1 MPTRAVIN
9 AVLAGGISTA
19 GTAMRSEER
28 RVGKEGRSRGAPDH
42 LKKKKSSIRVN
53 LNIAAKNARQRSES
67 GWEVTRVAEWCD
79 WICMSTLTRETRNRF
94 PSQTQERTSGCG

>member
-42 LKKKKSSIRVN
+42 LKKKK
-53 LNIAAKNARQRSES
+53 KQRINNT
-67 GWEVTRVAEWCD
+67 VIIQRKKKTKKMR
-79 WICMSTLTRETRNRF
+79 RTRNNR
-94 PSQTQERTSGCG
+94 PKIRPRHQSPKRVRDKCDATMHREQESTHQRRV